1 MINTRRIKWV
11 YEHCGLAAAIEV
23 AIKFVAI
30 DIVAILAFAGY
41 CLTLPFQFFW
51 LLWRGLEKGKSPI
64 KSS

>member
-1 MINTRRIKWV
+1 MANIERIKLV

-51 LLWRGLEKGKSPI
+51 LLYRRVRDGRL
-64 KSS
+64 